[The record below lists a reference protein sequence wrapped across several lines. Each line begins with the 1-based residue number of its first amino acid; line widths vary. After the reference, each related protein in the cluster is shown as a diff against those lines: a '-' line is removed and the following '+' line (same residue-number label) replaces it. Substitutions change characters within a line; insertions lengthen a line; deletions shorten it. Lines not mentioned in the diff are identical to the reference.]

1 MYNVD
6 FKSLTGED
14 QDKVKREIISI
25 YSRYNIETTIKIEEN
40 SRLKTTAGRFF
51 VTRFAESLTG
61 TPVIQMNPKYY
72 REFGIDRFIGTV
84 RHEMAHFIQYLARG
98 YTGHNREFKQICADL
113 GGTMNQKMA
122 ADTCPDNG
130 TKAYLKSDDKWE
142 YKCPGCNLRIR
153 TKKRLKMNNR
163 GCRHCRTPIRQF
175 TLEKI
180 V

>member
-6 FKSLTGED
+6 LKSLTGED

-25 YSRYNIETTIKIEEN
+25 YSRYNIETSIKIEEN

-51 VTRFAESLTG
+51 VTG

-142 YKCPGCNLRIR
+142 YKCWKCDLTIR
-153 TKKRLKMNNR
+153 TKRRLKMNNR
-163 GCRHCRTPIRQF
+163 ACGRCGTPIRQF
-175 TLEKI
+175 ATKKLK
-180 V
+180 